1 MLRIDLNGYL
11 IIINKGGDIM
21 KVYIVVEIY
30 FSEEG
35 VHKEIKCV
43 CKNKNIAT
51 NKMKEYAK
59 KQLEEQF
66 EYEDWAITTIED
78 DKCILDSMYESMEF
92 RIKEFEVI

>member
-1 MLRIDLNGYL
+1 
-11 IIINKGGDIM
+11 M
-21 KVYIVVEIY
+21 KVYIVIEIY

-43 CKNKNIAT
+43 CKDKNTARD
-51 NKMKEYAK
+51 KMKEYAK

-66 EYEDWAITTIED
+66 DYENWMITYMGSN
-78 DKCILDSMYESMEF
+78 KCDLDSIYESMEF

>member
-1 MLRIDLNGYL
+1 
-11 IIINKGGDIM
+11 M
-21 KVYIVVEIY
+21 KVYIVTEIY

-35 VHKEIKCV
+35 VHKEVKCV
-43 CKNKNIAT
+43 CKDKNIAT

-66 EYEDWAITTIED
+66 EYEDWMITYID
-78 DKCILDSMYESMEF
+78 DNKCSLDSIYESMEF

>member
-1 MLRIDLNGYL
+1 
-11 IIINKGGDIM
+11 M
-21 KVYIVVEIY
+21 KVYIVIEIY

-43 CKNKNIAT
+43 CKNKNIAKD
-51 NKMKEYAK
+51 KMKEYAK

>member
-1 MLRIDLNGYL
+1 
-11 IIINKGGDIM
+11 M
-21 KVYIVVEIY
+21 KVYIVIEIY

-51 NKMKEYAK
+51 NKMKEYVD
-59 KQLEEQF
+59 EQI
-66 EYEDWAITTIED
+66 EQQHDYENWAITTIED

>member
-1 MLRIDLNGYL
+1 
-11 IIINKGGDIM
+11 M

-43 CKNKNIAT
+43 CKDKNIAT

-59 KQLEEQF
+59 KQLEQQYD
-66 EYEDWAITTIED
+66 YEDWAITTIED
-78 DKCILDSMYESMEF
+78 DECILDSMYESMEF
-92 RIKEFEVI
+92 KIKEFEVI